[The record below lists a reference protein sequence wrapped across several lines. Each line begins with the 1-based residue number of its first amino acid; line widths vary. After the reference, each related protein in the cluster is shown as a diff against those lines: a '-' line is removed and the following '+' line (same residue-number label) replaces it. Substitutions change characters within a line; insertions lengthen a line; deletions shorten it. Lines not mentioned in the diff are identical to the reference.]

1 MDWSFR
7 APSLLIQI
15 KESQPSVGICHSM
28 AQNWLC
34 TSGIVKDS
42 FTALSSNSIL
52 LVRICVWKCLRV
64 FVNNQQF
71 TCYRERSFAIWSYG
85 TTIAIYSL
93 IQILG
98 VIPFNLINI
107 IVVTGNRELWT
118 QINAIMCINSAFLL
132 VNSTNVYLSLI
143 SFHQFK

>member
-1 MDWSFR
+1 M
-7 APSLLIQI
+7 
-15 KESQPSVGICHSM
+15 G
-28 AQNWLC
+28 QNWLC
-34 TSGIVKDS
+34 TSGKVEDS

-64 FVNNQQF
+64 FVNNQPF
-71 TCYRERSFAIWSYG
+71 TCYRERSSAIWSYG

-107 IVVTGNRELWT
+107 IVVIRNRELWT

-143 SFHQFK
+143 SFQQFR